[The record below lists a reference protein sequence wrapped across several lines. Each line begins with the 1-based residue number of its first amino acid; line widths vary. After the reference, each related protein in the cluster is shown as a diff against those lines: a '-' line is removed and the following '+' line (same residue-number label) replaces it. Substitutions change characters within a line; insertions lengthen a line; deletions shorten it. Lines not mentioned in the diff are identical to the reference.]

1 MDITKSGYIAIIGRP
16 NVGKSTLM
24 NNLLGT
30 KLSIVTPKAQTTRKR
45 VLGIYSD
52 SYKQMIFL
60 DTPGLIKPEYEM
72 QNVMMSYVERSLEEA
87 DIIAVMVDLT
97 KFKDVKSYVPFMYQD
112 LIQKNISPKVLLLN
126 KTDLIFE
133 KKKILPIIDEFNKLD
148 IFNDIVPVSAFNSDD
163 IRKTKEIFSKYLPES
178 PFYYD
183 PELISTQPERFFIS
197 EIVREKIFEKYS
209 EEIPYSTE
217 VSITEFKERDAGKW
231 YIAAD
236 IIVERPS
243 QKAIIIGEAGKKIKE
258 IGKSARE
265 NIELHLGMPVYIELF
280 VKVRE
285 KWRNDKNLLRSYGY

>member
-87 DIIAVMVDLT
+87 DIITVMIDLT

-133 KKKILPIIDEFNKLD
+133 KNKILPIIDEFNKLD
-148 IFNDIVPVSAFNSDD
+148 IFNEIIPVSAYNDDD
-163 IRKTKEIFSKYLPES
+163 IRKIKDVFTSYLPES

-231 YIAAD
+231 YISAD

-243 QKAIIIGEAGKKIKE
+243 QKAIIIGEAGSKIKQ

-265 NIELHLGMPVYIELF
+265 DIELHLGMPVYIELF